1 MTVELLPSGPR
12 VSRRWLL
19 TAQGS
24 LQAAGR
30 ASLRPPAGPP
40 HPQAPS
46 AVRTVCSS
54 WTGGVTVLGSLIP
67 AAGLAPGGPASL
79 SCLCLIFSFFF
90 LLFIIYF
97 ILLGFFSFLASYLK
111 SGQ

>member
-12 VSRRWLL
+12 VSRLWLL

-30 ASLRPPAGPP
+30 ASLRPLAGRP

-54 WTGGVTVLGSLIP
+54 WTGRSHCPGALDPGRQARPWRSSLP
-67 AAGLAPGGPASL
+67 FMSL
-79 SCLCLIFSFFF
+79 PDFFF
-90 LLFIIYF
+90 LLLAIYN
-97 ILLGFFSFLASYLK
+97 LLYLAGIFLFPGKLP
-111 SGQ
+111 